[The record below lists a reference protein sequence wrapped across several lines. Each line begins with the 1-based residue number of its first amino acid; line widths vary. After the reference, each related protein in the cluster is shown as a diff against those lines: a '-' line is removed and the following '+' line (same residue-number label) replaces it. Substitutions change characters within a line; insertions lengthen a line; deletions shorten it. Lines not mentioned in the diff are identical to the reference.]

1 MSKSEQD
8 ALLAYFNTFKL
19 ARRVNTFAS
28 LADGKVLMEVSLFS
42 KLKAWLIKIGDV
54 SDVSYLSMCTS
65 VSVSADEVVM
75 PRTLRVLLLELE
87 VLVLLRIGSSR

>member
-28 LADGKVLMEVSLFS
+28 LADGKVLMEVGPF
-42 KLKAWLIKIGDV
+42 LIGFPLANETGDV
-54 SDVSYLSMCTS
+54 PDVS
-65 VSVSADEVVM
+65 
-75 PRTLRVLLLELE
+75 
-87 VLVLLRIGSSR
+87 

>member
-28 LADGKVLMEVSLFS
+28 LADGKVLMEVGPFS
-42 KLKAWLIKIGDV
+42 GVKALLMKTGHV
-54 SDVSYLSMCTS
+54 SDVSYLSIST
-65 VSVSADEVVM
+65 
-75 PRTLRVLLLELE
+75 PR
-87 VLVLLRIGSSR
+87 SS

>member
-28 LADGKVLMEVSLFS
+28 LADGKLLMEVGPFS
-42 KLKAWLIKIGDV
+42 RVKALLITTGDV
-54 SDVSYLSMCTS
+54 PDVSWMK
-65 VSVSADEVVM
+65 
-75 PRTLRVLLLELE
+75 
-87 VLVLLRIGSSR
+87 LVGAGNQLMR

>member
-28 LADGKVLMEVSLFS
+28 LADGKVLMEVGPFFS
-42 KLKAWLIKIGDV
+42 AWPLADEIGYV
-54 SDVSYLSMCTS
+54 SDVS
-65 VSVSADEVVM
+65 
-75 PRTLRVLLLELE
+75 
-87 VLVLLRIGSSR
+87 

>member
-28 LADGKVLMEVSLFS
+28 LADGKVLMEVSTLS
-42 KLKAWLIKIGDV
+42 CKPLDSLMVTGHVANVIPVRASSWPIVELI
-54 SDVSYLSMCTS
+54 
-65 VSVSADEVVM
+65 
-75 PRTLRVLLLELE
+75 R
-87 VLVLLRIGSSR
+87 